1 MNELT
6 KITDY
11 GAFKQALTEE
21 LQKSA
26 EGFIRIGYLLRM
38 AVETDVLS
46 GSGYGNVYDFAQTE
60 YGLDKSQVSRFINI
74 NKKFSDG
81 TDRLLP
87 QFEGYGSSKLAV
99 MLQIPDE
106 IIEDL
111 SPEYTKAELTAI
123 KDEVKAEFAPE
134 APSDIEVMS
143 EPVIPEYDDM
153 ELWQKAVYEF
163 VKANPEL
170 YMRLYIAAHS
180 KRPAAIYEEMAPAGE
195 SILFA
200 RVAGIG
206 KVSISVNSAT
216 VSVFALRSG
225 EEAKKT
231 WEDVERF
238 LLYMTGE
245 NEEDPPACVQWSTV
259 FHTPFPVEERKEEK
273 KEEKKLERVVPE
285 RKPEKAEQK
294 PQKPASNSTKPK
306 ESVQKPKESVQPP
319 IMPEPEVLEPEDI
332 EEIRPE
338 VAPEQMDISD
348 VMPAEEL
355 PEDYVPD
362 KNVIPYNR
370 IPGMFEEIKERVRYM
385 GGRLAEGS
393 ATAAEIRE
401 QADMIMKI
409 CDEIEEEGN
418 VRQLRKL

>member
-6 KITDY
+6 RITDY
-11 GAFKQALTEE
+11 GAYKQALSDE

-38 AVETDVLS
+38 AVETEVLS
-46 GSGYGNVYDFAQTE
+46 GSGYGSVYDFASAE

-74 NKKFSDG
+74 NKKFSEG
-81 TDRLLP
+81 GYSDRLLP

-106 IIEDL
+106 IIENL
-111 SPEYTKAELTAI
+111 SPDYTKAELTAI
-123 KDEVKAEFAPE
+123 KDEVKAELSPD

-143 EPVIPEYDDM
+143 EPVIPEYEDM
-153 ELWQKAVYEF
+153 KLWQKAVYEY
-163 VKANPEL
+163 VKADPSL
-170 YMRLYIAAHS
+170 YMQLYIIAHRKIPGS
-180 KRPAAIYEEMAPAGE
+180 MINYIAPLGE
-195 SILFA
+195 ATYFA

-206 KVSISVNSAT
+206 KVSIQFNPVQ

-225 EEAKKT
+225 EEEKKP

-238 LLYMTGE
+238 ICSMTGTGE
-245 NEEDPPACVQWSTV
+245 DDPPACVKWTTV
-259 FHTPFPVEERKEEK
+259 FHVPFPVEERQEEK
-273 KEEKKLERVVPE
+273 KPSRVEPE
-285 RKPEKAEQK
+285 RKPEKAERVAVK
-294 PQKPASNSTKPK
+294 PQQTVKKPK
-306 ESVQKPKESVQPP
+306 ETVQKPKETAKNSKEPQKP
-319 IMPEPEVLEPEDI
+319 IMPKPEILEPEDV

-348 VMPAEEL
+348 VMPEEEL
-355 PEDYVPD
+355 PEDYVSD
-362 KNVIPYNR
+362 KKVIPYNR
-370 IPGMFEEIKERVRYM
+370 IPGMWEEIKERVRYM

-401 QADMIMKI
+401 QADMIVKI
-409 CDEIEEEGN
+409 CDEIEGEE
-418 VRQLRKL
+418 